1 MSDSSLSHA
10 APPSPL
16 ALRLGYA
23 GLLPFL
29 GGAVLLWLLS
39 DRLEPEPF
47 HFVVQALS
55 SYAALIMS
63 FLGGLPWGLAMRMG
77 RGSPEAETV
86 VNQALW
92 SGIAYSLAAWVAVLM
107 PPHAGLVVL
116 GVLLVLCYL
125 SDRRL
130 YPLLGASAWLTLR
143 FRLSLVASFSC
154 FLGAA
159 QL

>member
-1 MSDSSLSHA
+1 MA
-10 APPSPL
+10 C
-16 ALRLGYA
+16 AL
-23 GLLPFL
+23 
-29 GGAVLLWLLS
+29 LLWLLS
-39 DRLEPEPF
+39 GRLEPEPF
-47 HFVVQALS
+47 HFVVQALT
-55 SYAALIMS
+55 SYAALIVS
-63 FLGGLPWGLAMRMG
+63 FLGGMPWGLAMRLK
-77 RGSPEAETV
+77 PDTPDV
-86 VNQALW
+86 VRLSSQTLW
-92 SGIAYSLAAWVAVLM
+92 AGIAYSLAAWVAVLM

-143 FRLSLVASFSC
+143 FRLSAMASFCC